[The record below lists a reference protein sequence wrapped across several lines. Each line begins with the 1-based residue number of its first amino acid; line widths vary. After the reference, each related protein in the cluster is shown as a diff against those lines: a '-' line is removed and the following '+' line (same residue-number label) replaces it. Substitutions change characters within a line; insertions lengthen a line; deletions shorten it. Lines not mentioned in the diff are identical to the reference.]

1 MNTLAFKDARIE
13 QKTTKEVKDF
23 LNKAAILN
31 GMDLSSFMIASAME
45 RARSIL
51 QDHNSIALS
60 TEAQLKLVQ
69 ILQSPQQATE
79 AMKELRNLPRLE
91 VRE

>member
-45 RARSIL
+45 RARAIL

-60 TEAQLKLVQ
+60 IEAQSKLVQ
-69 ILQSPQQATE
+69 LLQNPQQPTE
-79 AMKELRNLPRLE
+79 AMKELRSLPRLE